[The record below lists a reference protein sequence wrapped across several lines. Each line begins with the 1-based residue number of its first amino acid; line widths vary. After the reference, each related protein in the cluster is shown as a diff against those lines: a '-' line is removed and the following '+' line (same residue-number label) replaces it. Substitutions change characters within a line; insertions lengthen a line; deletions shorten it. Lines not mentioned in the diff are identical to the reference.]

1 MAFRDNNNRS
11 DKNVNILYIF
21 NEGRTKRINSNKI
34 FPEDFFYFFNLLKE
48 NYQNTDY
55 IEMNPLNKSLL
66 SRFIDLAEKF
76 LRKFLKK
83 FLQNRPLLEF
93 LRH

>member
-48 NYQNTDY
+48 NYQKTDF
-55 IEMNPLNKSLL
+55 IEMNS
-66 SRFIDLAEKF
+66 SRKNLTPKLINFLEKVI
-76 LRKFLKK
+76 RKITGLPFYSS
-83 FLQNRPLLEF
+83 
-93 LRH
+93 